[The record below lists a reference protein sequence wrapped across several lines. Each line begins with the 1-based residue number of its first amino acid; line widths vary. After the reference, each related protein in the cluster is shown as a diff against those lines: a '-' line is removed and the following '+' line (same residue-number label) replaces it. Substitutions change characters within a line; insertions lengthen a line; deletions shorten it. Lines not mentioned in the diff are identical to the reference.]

1 MILNL
6 KRPPHMRSS
15 AELLERIGELE
26 VEYERAGLPGTQRYL
41 ARLIEGLDAI
51 LKSRGDA

>member
-41 ARLIEGLDAI
+41 ARLIEGLEAI